1 MEYVFVHTHA
11 RAHTHM
17 HIHACIHTY
26 VCTHKYTHM
35 HICVY
40 IPTYLYMCIYI
51 HLFVCLGGGIR
62 RQYST
67 VASRK
72 KASARS
78 RTLPLSQPSRVP
90 LRRCLHTRAH
100 AHTLRSPFPPPRALS
115 RAPSAPPPCSIP
127 PNTRCAHAVRT
138 RRRR

>member
-1 MEYVFVHTHA
+1 MEYVFVHTTTYT
-11 RAHTHM
+11 RAYT
-17 HIHACIHTY
+17 HTY
-26 VCTHKYTHM
+26 VRISTRICIYVYTYR
-35 HICVY
+35 HIYTCAY
-40 IPTYLYMCIYI
+40 TYTYLCVYI

-90 LRRCLHTRAH
+90 LRRCLHARAH
-100 AHTLRSPFPPPRALS
+100 AHTLRSPFSPPRALS